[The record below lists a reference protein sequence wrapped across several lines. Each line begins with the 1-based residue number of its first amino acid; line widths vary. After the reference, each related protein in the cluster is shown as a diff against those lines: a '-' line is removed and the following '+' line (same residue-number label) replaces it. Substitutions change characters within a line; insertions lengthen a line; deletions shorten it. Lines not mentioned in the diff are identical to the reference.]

1 MGSVIGRYRIP
12 EDLLENR
19 AAIEALVQLLVRRG
33 LINQRQYD
41 EAKRE
46 ALRALSGGEEPPE
59 AGSSVQ

>member
-12 EDLLENR
+12 EDLLEDR

-33 LINQRQYD
+33 LINQRQYE

-46 ALRALSGGEEPPE
+46 ALRALSGEESPE
-59 AGSSVQ
+59 AETST

>member
-46 ALRALSGGEEPPE
+46 AIRALSGGDEAPEP
-59 AGSSVQ
+59 SSA

>member
-33 LINQRQYD
+33 LINQRQYE
-41 EAKRE
+41 EAKRA
-46 ALRALSGGEEPPE
+46 ALRSLTGEEAPE
-59 AGSSVQ
+59 AASSVQ